1 MPLSF
6 EIVALV
12 LFSALLHASWNA
24 LLKGAADRTT
34 QSAVLYGAMA
44 LVATAGLTQV
54 APPALASWP
63 FLALSIV
70 LHNLYFLTL
79 LLAYREGDLSQV
91 YPIARGSAPIL
102 VAVLS
107 TSVAG
112 EALGT
117 GQWLAVALISGGVL
131 SLAIDRRLL
140 SRRLVGPISYAL
152 MTAVLIGLYTF
163 IDALGLRSAD
173 SVFGYIFWLL
183 ALSGGAFLILVAW
196 MRRLR
201 PRKIAI
207 GTWGRGVCA
216 GGLATLSYGAFLWAL
231 SLGAMAPV
239 AALREISVVFAAA
252 IGALFLGEP
261 FGRRRIAAAAAVA
274 AGVVALNLPF

>member
-44 LVATAGLTQV
+44 LAAAVGLTQV

-79 LLAYREGDLSQV
+79 LLAYREGDLSMV

-112 EALGT
+112 EGLGS

-140 SRRLVGPISYAL
+140 SRRLVGPVSYAL

-183 ALSGGAFLILVAW
+183 ALSGGTFLALVAW

-207 GTWGRGVCA
+207 GTWARGACA

>member
-44 LVATAGLTQV
+44 LVAVAGLTQV

-79 LLAYREGDLSQV
+79 LLAYRDGDLSQV
-91 YPIARGSAPIL
+91 YPIARGGAPIL

-112 EALGT
+112 EGLGT

-131 SLAIDRRLL
+131 SLALDRRLL
-140 SRRLVGPISYAL
+140 SRRVVGPVSYAL

>member
-44 LVATAGLTQV
+44 LVAVAGLTQV

-79 LLAYREGDLSQV
+79 LLAYRDGDLSQV
-91 YPIARGSAPIL
+91 YPIARGGAPIL

-131 SLAIDRRLL
+131 SLALDRRLL
-140 SRRLVGPISYAL
+140 SRRVVGPVSYAL

-239 AALREISVVFAAA
+239 AALREISVVFAAV

>member
-44 LVATAGLTQV
+44 LAAVADATQV
-54 APPALASWP
+54 PPPALASWP

-70 LHNLYFLTL
+70 LHNLYFLAL
-79 LLAYREGDLSQV
+79 LMAYREGDLSQV

-102 VAVLS
+102 VAFLS

-112 EALGT
+112 EGLGT

-131 SLAIDRRLL
+131 SLAID
-140 SRRLVGPISYAL
+140 
-152 MTAVLIGLYTF
+152 
-163 IDALGLRSAD
+163 
-173 SVFGYIFWLL
+173 
-183 ALSGGAFLILVAW
+183 
-196 MRRLR
+196 
-201 PRKIAI
+201 
-207 GTWGRGVCA
+207 
-216 GGLATLSYGAFLWAL
+216 
-231 SLGAMAPV
+231 
-239 AALREISVVFAAA
+239 
-252 IGALFLGEP
+252 
-261 FGRRRIAAAAAVA
+261 
-274 AGVVALNLPF
+274 

>member
-34 QSAVLYGAMA
+34 ESAVLYGAMA
-44 LVATAGLTQV
+44 LVAVAGLTQV

-79 LLAYREGDLSQV
+79 LLAYRDGDLSQV
-91 YPIARGSAPIL
+91 YPIARGGAPIL

-131 SLAIDRRLL
+131 SLALDRRLL
-140 SRRLVGPISYAL
+140 SRRVVGPVSYAL

>member
-44 LVATAGLTQV
+44 LVAAAGLTQV

-252 IGALFLGEP
+252 IGALILGEP

>member
-44 LVATAGLTQV
+44 LVAAVGLTQV

-79 LLAYREGDLSQV
+79 LLAYRDGDLSQV

-112 EALGT
+112 EGLGT

-131 SLAIDRRLL
+131 SLALDRRLL
-140 SRRLVGPISYAL
+140 SRRGIGPVSYAL

-183 ALSGGAFLILVAW
+183 ALSGGGFLILVAW

-201 PRKIAI
+201 PREIAI

-261 FGRRRIAAAAAVA
+261 FGRRRIAAAGAVA

>member
-34 QSAVLYGAMA
+34 ESAVLYGAMA
-44 LVATAGLTQV
+44 LVAVAGLTQV

-79 LLAYREGDLSQV
+79 LLAYRDGDLSQV
-91 YPIARGSAPIL
+91 YPIARGGAPIL

-112 EALGT
+112 EGLGT

-131 SLAIDRRLL
+131 SLALDRRLL
-140 SRRLVGPISYAL
+140 SRRVVGPVSYAL

-183 ALSGGAFLILVAW
+183 ALSGGVFLILVAW

>member
-44 LVATAGLTQV
+44 LVAAAGLTQV
-54 APPALASWP
+54 AAPAPASWP

-239 AALREISVVFAAA
+239 AALREISVVFAAV

>member
-44 LVATAGLTQV
+44 LVAAAGLTQV

-183 ALSGGAFLILVAW
+183 ALSGGAFLALVAW

-261 FGRRRIAAAAAVA
+261 FGRRRIAAAAVVA

>member
-44 LVATAGLTQV
+44 LVAAVGLTQV

-107 TSVAG
+107 ISVAG
-112 EALGT
+112 EGLGT

-201 PRKIAI
+201 PREIAI

-252 IGALFLGEP
+252 IGALILGEP

>member
-44 LVATAGLTQV
+44 LVAVAGLTQV

-70 LHNLYFLTL
+70 LHNLYVLTL

-131 SLAIDRRLL
+131 SLALDRRLL
-140 SRRLVGPISYAL
+140 SRRVVGPVSYAL

-163 IDALGLRSAD
+163 IDALGLRSAE

-252 IGALFLGEP
+252 IGALVLGEP